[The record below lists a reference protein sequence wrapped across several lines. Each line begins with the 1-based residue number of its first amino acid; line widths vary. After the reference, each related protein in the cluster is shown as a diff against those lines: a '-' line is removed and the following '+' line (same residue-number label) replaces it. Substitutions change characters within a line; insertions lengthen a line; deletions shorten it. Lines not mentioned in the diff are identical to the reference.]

1 MSQAAENLEY
11 VGFWSRFG
19 AVLIDSI
26 LSCVITIPLLIS
38 IYGMDYW
45 DNDSLIA
52 GPADFLIS
60 FVLPA
65 IIVILLWIK
74 MSTTPGKMAIGAT
87 IVDARTGGKPSTRQ
101 FVIRYLG
108 YYVSALPLL
117 LGYFWAGFDARKQ
130 SWHDKMAGTVV
141 VRRKLGTSEP
151 VSFEDAKT
159 EVSA

>member
-1 MSQAAENLEY
+1 MLQAAENLEY

-19 AVLIDSI
+19 ASLIDSI
-26 LSCVITIPLLIS
+26 LVCVVTIPLLLAV
-38 IYGMDYW
+38 YGTAYW
-45 DNDSLIA
+45 DNEAFIA

-60 FVLPA
+60 YVLPS
-65 IIVILLWIK
+65 ILIVLLWIR

-108 YYVSALPLL
+108 YFVSALPLL
-117 LGYFWAGFDARKQ
+117 LGYIWAGFDARKQ

-141 VRRKLGTSEP
+141 VRRRLGASEP